1 MNFLDNS
8 SKGYNKMSVGP
19 SPIQSVSPKMSL
31 NKQNHFMNKL
41 EKSEVI
47 LDIKNSYASKYE
59 IPIID
64 KSISDDNLTEKPSG

>member
-8 SKGYNKMSVGP
+8 SKGYNKMGVGP

>member
-1 MNFLDNS
+1 
-8 SKGYNKMSVGP
+8 
-19 SPIQSVSPKMSL
+19 
-31 NKQNHFMNKL
+31 MNKL